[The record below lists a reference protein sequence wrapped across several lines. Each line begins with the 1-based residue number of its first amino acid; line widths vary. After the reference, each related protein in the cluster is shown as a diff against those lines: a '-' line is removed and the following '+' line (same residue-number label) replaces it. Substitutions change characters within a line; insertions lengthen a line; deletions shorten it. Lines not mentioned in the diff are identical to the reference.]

1 MNEKRGY
8 MTQNYLEKIS
18 IELKLKGFSEKTVKI
33 YSYFVKKY
41 LDKLALENKQP
52 ENVII
57 DDIKSFLASLID
69 TYSNKSR
76 ALATSS
82 LRFFYK
88 SVMNKPEIMIGIE
101 IPKSEQYLPSVLT
114 KEEIKKLIDAAF
126 TEKSRLIMSLLYS
139 SGIRVSELVNIKVN
153 DIDLENKRG
162 VVHGKGNKSRQ
173 IFLSENLCKDL
184 KAFLE
189 KNPNQ
194 KFLFTS
200 KEEALTTR
208 NIQKII
214 KKAKEK
220 AGITKKVT
228 PHTLRHSF
236 ATHLLEAGV
245 DIRKIQVLLGHSRI
259 DTTQIY
265 TRVSGKELENIKN
278 PLDGLENA

>member
-1 MNEKRGY
+1 MI
-8 MTQNYLEKIS
+8 NYLEKIS
-18 IELKLKGFSEKTVKI
+18 TELKLKGFSDKTVKI
-33 YSYFVKKY
+33 YSYFIKKY
-41 LDKLALENKQP
+41 LDKLEKENKQP
-52 ENVII
+52 ENAIQ

-88 SVMNKPEIMIGIE
+88 SVINKQELMLGIE
-101 IPKSEQYLPSVLT
+101 IPKLEQYLPSVLT
-114 KEEIKKLIDAAF
+114 KEEIKKLIEAAY
-126 TEKSRLIMSLLYS
+126 TEKSKLIMSMLYS
-139 SGIRVSELVNIKVN
+139 SGIRVSELVGMKKS
-153 DIDLENKRG
+153 DLDLENKRG

-173 IFLSENLCKDL
+173 IFLSEKLCQDVKL
-184 KAFLE
+184 FLE
-189 KNPNQ
+189 KNPNNN
-194 KFLFTS
+194 FLFTS
-200 KEEALTTR
+200 KEEALSTR

-214 KKAKEK
+214 KKAKER

-265 TRVSGKELENIKN
+265 TRVSGKELESIKN
-278 PLDGLENA
+278 PLDSL

>member
-1 MNEKRGY
+1 
-8 MTQNYLEKIS
+8 MTQYYLEKVSTEI
-18 IELKLKGFSEKTVKI
+18 KLKGFSDKTVKI
-33 YSYFVKKY
+33 YSYFIKKY
-41 LDKLALENKQP
+41 LDKLAVENKQP
-52 ENVII
+52 ENITI
-57 DDIKSFLASLID
+57 DDIKSFLAGLID

-88 SVMNKPEIMIGIE
+88 SVISKPEVMIGIE
-101 IPKSEQYLPSVLT
+101 IPKLEQYLPSVLT

-126 TEKSRLIMSLLYS
+126 TEKSRLMMSMLYS
-139 SGIRVSELVNIKVN
+139 SGIRVSELVGIKVS
-153 DIDLENKRG
+153 DLDLENKRG

-173 IFLSENLCKDL
+173 IFLSEKLCQDIKL
-184 KAFLE
+184 FLE
-189 KNPNQ
+189 KNPATN
-194 KFLFTS
+194 FLFTS
-200 KEEALTTR
+200 KEEALSTR

-278 PLDGLENA
+278 PLDSL

>member
-1 MNEKRGY
+1 MSMQKEEFLNKVAVE
-8 MTQNYLEKIS
+8 I
-18 IELKLKGFSEKTVKI
+18 KLKGFSDKTVKI
-33 YSYFVKKY
+33 YSYFIKKY
-41 LDKLALENKQP
+41 LDKLEKENKQP
-52 ENVII
+52 ENIAI

-88 SVMNKPEIMIGIE
+88 SVINKPEIMIGIE
-101 IPKSEQYLPSVLT
+101 IPKLEQYLPSVLT
-114 KEEIKKLIDAAF
+114 KEEIKKLIDASF
-126 TEKSRLIMSLLYS
+126 TEKSRLMMSMLYS
-139 SGIRVSELVNIKVN
+139 SGIRVSELVGIKVN
-153 DIDLENKRG
+153 DLDLENKRG

-173 IFLSENLCKDL
+173 IFLSEKLCQDIKL
-184 KAFLE
+184 FLG
-189 KNPNQ
+189 KNPNTN
-194 KFLFTS
+194 FLFTS
-200 KEEALTTR
+200 KEEALSTR

-278 PLDGLENA
+278 PLDSL

>member
-1 MNEKRGY
+1 
-8 MTQNYLEKIS
+8 MTQNYLEKVSTEI
-18 IELKLKGFSEKTVKI
+18 KLKGFSDKTVKI
-33 YSYFVKKY
+33 YSYFIKKY
-41 LDKLALENKQP
+41 LDKLAVENKQP
-52 ENVII
+52 ENITI
-57 DDIKSFLASLID
+57 DDIKSFLAGLID

-88 SVMNKPEIMIGIE
+88 SVISKPEVMIGIE
-101 IPKSEQYLPSVLT
+101 IPKLEQYLPSVLT

-126 TEKSRLIMSLLYS
+126 TEKSRLMMSMLYS
-139 SGIRVSELVNIKVN
+139 SGIRVSELVGIKVS
-153 DIDLENKRG
+153 DLDLENKRG

-173 IFLSENLCKDL
+173 IFLSEKLCQGIKL
-184 KAFLE
+184 FLE
-189 KNPNQ
+189 KNPNTN
-194 KFLFTS
+194 FLFTS
-200 KEEALTTR
+200 KEEALSTR

-278 PLDGLENA
+278 PLDSL

>member
-1 MNEKRGY
+1 
-8 MTQNYLEKIS
+8 MTQNYLEKVSTEI
-18 IELKLKGFSEKTVKI
+18 KLKGFSDKTVKI
-33 YSYFVKKY
+33 YSYFIKKY
-41 LDKLALENKQP
+41 LDKLAVENKQP
-52 ENVII
+52 ENITI
-57 DDIKSFLASLID
+57 DDIKSFLAGLID

-88 SVMNKPEIMIGIE
+88 SVINKPEVMIGIE
-101 IPKSEQYLPSVLT
+101 IPKLEQYLPSVLT

-126 TEKSRLIMSLLYS
+126 TEKSRLMMSMLYS
-139 SGIRVSELVNIKVN
+139 SGIRVSELVGIKVS
-153 DIDLENKRG
+153 DLDLENKRG

-173 IFLSENLCKDL
+173 IFLSEKLCQDIKL
-184 KAFLE
+184 FLE
-189 KNPNQ
+189 KNPNTN
-194 KFLFTS
+194 FLFTS
-200 KEEALTTR
+200 KEEALSTR

-214 KKAKEK
+214 KKAKEN

-278 PLDGLENA
+278 PLDSL

>member
-1 MNEKRGY
+1 
-8 MTQNYLEKIS
+8 MTQNYLEKVSTEI
-18 IELKLKGFSEKTVKI
+18 KLKGFSDKTVKI
-33 YSYFVKKY
+33 YSYFIKKY
-41 LDKLALENKQP
+41 LDKLAVENKQP
-52 ENVII
+52 ENITI
-57 DDIKSFLASLID
+57 DDIKSFLAGLID

-88 SVMNKPEIMIGIE
+88 SVINKPEVMIGIE
-101 IPKSEQYLPSVLT
+101 IPKLEQYLPSVLT

-126 TEKSRLIMSLLYS
+126 TEKSRLMMSMLYS
-139 SGIRVSELVNIKVN
+139 SGIRVSELVGIKVS
-153 DIDLENKRG
+153 DLDLENKRG

-173 IFLSENLCKDL
+173 IFLSEKLCQDIKL
-184 KAFLE
+184 FLE
-189 KNPNQ
+189 KNPATN
-194 KFLFTS
+194 FLFTS
-200 KEEALTTR
+200 KEEALSTR

-236 ATHLLEAGV
+236 ATHLLEAGI

-278 PLDGLENA
+278 PLDSL